1 MREELK
7 VGIVNTTFILSIISV
22 ALTIL
27 DINLFFILSQIV
39 LAIIALILAIYTYIK
54 QYKKTSYVSVV
65 LSTTAIVIGLIF
77 LWLYLV

>member
-27 DINLFFILSQIV
+27 DINLFFILSQLV
-39 LAIIALILAIYTYIK
+39 LAIIALILGIYTYIK